1 MAAVALPEQPLIEP
15 LPGNPSFE
23 RGSTNLDTVA
33 PEHTEAGFD
42 EGNTEILSPTHSA
55 TNSAPV
61 ANDDVYSIV
70 QSTQRSPG
78 PAGGACC
85 PTTTT
90 PSSTLRTSAW
100 SVRKPPSP
108 RPQLEQST

>member
-33 PEHTEAGFD
+33 LEPTEAGFD

-55 TNSAPV
+55 TNSSPV
-61 ANDDVYSIV
+61 ANDDVCSRF
-70 QSTQRSPG
+70 S
-78 PAGGACC
+78 
-85 PTTTT
+85 
-90 PSSTLRTSAW
+90 
-100 SVRKPPSP
+100 PPSARLARRGGLLSIDDNSFIHTP
-108 RPQLEQST
+108 NVGLVGTETSISQASA